1 MLIRS
6 VWFSPNVPLCIM
18 EGRTSSPWSYH
29 SEGNCS
35 RGFMVCSALS
45 LHTKLAE
52 SDLGMNLLRRSWK
65 LMEAVTLYFFDCILR
80 DIIFVIENSRT
91 KL

>member
-1 MLIRS
+1 
-6 VWFSPNVPLCIM
+6 
-18 EGRTSSPWSYH
+18 
-29 SEGNCS
+29 
-35 RGFMVCSALS
+35 MVCSALS